1 VDGARLGRGEDAVDA
16 PLIAVVYVVLQFL
29 AMAAFGTETWLV
41 RGELFTVVARTF
53 ARFAP
58 LELYVRRPAGP
69 CPAEAG
75 DDPERIGCPACW
87 LAADRGDRGIRLRPY
102 GSGVHREPALGPGG
116 GAFVVAVLATVV
128 FDGFTQTQRYADL
141 EGFVFQRVGWFGAHE
156 TLYGTLLMLG
166 VVALFILAFAAV
178 AGIVGRREG
187 GTAMN
192 GARRYAPTLIPIAGV
207 YFVSHYFLYLVY
219 AGQFT
224 WAAVADPF
232 GREWV
237 PDAEPWTGMP
247 GAVVWWIQ
255 VALIVWGHVIAV
267 FEAHRVALATQRDH
281 RGAVV
286 VQAPLVILMVAYTF
300 SGLWV
305 LGQVLSQA

>member
-116 GAFVVAVLATVV
+116 GAFVVALLATVV

-247 GAVVWWIQ
+247 GA
-255 VALIVWGHVIAV
+255 A
-267 FEAHRVALATQRDH
+267 
-281 RGAVV
+281 
-286 VQAPLVILMVAYTF
+286 
-300 SGLWV
+300 SG
-305 LGQVLSQA
+305 GSRSP